1 MNLLVTQIFQIY
13 RLPTLHD
20 NQFDRILKSNL
31 FGSFRD
37 SIRFKYTIIFED
49 KQTRKH

>member
-13 RLPTLHD
+13 RVPTLHD

-37 SIRFKYTIIFED
+37 YRIFED
-49 KQTRKH
+49 KQTRKD